1 MIGQL
6 YKAVEIKD
14 GESTEPVQ
22 YVGVY
27 CLHWMKEWGPPF
39 MGFVEVDTPEEPV
52 SNIVDNSDN
61 KPPPSG
67 VPFKGFWER
76 LKAFVINVE
85 VQDCPGEE
93 EKNMILNVC
102 ETAHQPS
109 VSEDVAI
116 SALRNIVS
124 PILYLEDIAEKDGA
138 KLDGYMAVQLIK
150 NANFYQG
157 IAKKALDQIQSL
169 NVQHK

>member
-1 MIGQL
+1 M
-6 YKAVEIKD
+6 KA
-14 GESTEPVQ
+14 
-22 YVGVY
+22 
-27 CLHWMKEWGPPF
+27 KEFRSKKYGDQRHLF
-39 MGFVEVDTPEEPV
+39 SDQDQEFIDQMMEEYA
-52 SNIVDNSDN
+52 S
-61 KPPPSG
+61 
-67 VPFKGFWER
+67 
-76 LKAFVINVE
+76 
-85 VQDCPGEE
+85 
-93 EKNMILNVC
+93 
-102 ETAHQPS
+102 QPA

-169 NVQHK
+169 NVQGDAQPRYDCDTCRYYPCASKHKVKKDGCGDYDATTKR